1 MTRASDRLRHAAA
14 DQLKAIAPAEMR
26 RRVVRTRL
34 RWRIRTG
41 DGRTLPDVLVLGGQ
55 RCGTSSLYKYL
66 GRHPNVVPSLRKEV
80 DYFTFDYWRGETWYR
95 AHFPLAMRR
104 TVSQRQDKPFVT
116 FEATP
121 NYLLDRRAAE
131 RAHQLVP
138 DAKLIVL
145 LRDPAQRAVSQYY
158 HNRRLE
164 HEPLDL
170 LDALRAEEERLAGEY
185 ERLAADPKYRA
196 FPLRR
201 HSYVERGRYA
211 EQIAR
216 WLEWYQRDQLLVVR
230 FDSLIRQPAD
240 TLGRIQDFIGV
251 PRWHP
256 PEFRNHSYTG
266 DGGSGYP
273 EPSAQVQAF
282 LQERFAEP
290 NADLVAM
297 LGEEY
302 RWDLSAVQ

>member
-1 MTRASDRLRHAAA
+1 MTKASDRLRHAAA
-14 DQLKAIAPAEMR
+14 DQLKAMAPAEMR

-41 DGRTLPDVLVLGGQ
+41 DRRTLPDVLVLGGQ

-66 GRHPNVVPSLRKEV
+66 GRHPDVVPSLRKEV
-80 DYFTFDYWRGETWYR
+80 DYFTFDYWRGEEWYR
-95 AHFPLAMRR
+95 AHFPLEMRR
-104 TVSQRQDKPFVT
+104 TLSQRRGKPFVT

-131 RAHQLVP
+131 RAHGLVP

-145 LRDPAQRAVSQYY
+145 LRDPAQRAVSQYH
-158 HNRRLE
+158 HNLRLE

-216 WLEWYQRDQLLVVR
+216 WLEWYQRDQLLVLR
-230 FDSLIRQPAD
+230 FDALIRRPVE

-251 PRWHP
+251 PRWQP
-256 PEFRNHSYTG
+256 PEFRNHSYAG
-266 DGGSGYP
+266 DGSSGYP
-273 EPSAQVQAF
+273 EPSPQVRGF
-282 LQERFAEP
+282 LDEQFAAP
-290 NADLVAM
+290 NAELVAM